1 MDDNRPQVA
10 APPSSEL
17 IVPVPAAQNLA
28 LSAPTADE
36 EEAAGERMELSEQ
49 DKPDKEK
56 KKKTKKERKKK
67 ENEQKEMAQR
77 SEPEDNETIQSNWTD
92 WFNEWWNYLFNEI
105 FGSRGAERQ
114 ET

>member
-56 KKKTKKERKKK
+56 KKKTKKRKKT
-67 ENEQKEMAQR
+67 QKKTKKTK
-77 SEPEDNETIQSNWTD
+77 SK
-92 WFNEWWNYLFNEI
+92 
-105 FGSRGAERQ
+105 
-114 ET
+114 